1 MQQKCIVL
9 KKDLLLQVENFF
21 STGRVG
27 LKLLLLFYLLSWC
40 SEAENNFEKIFSNVS
55 VMAKMQLVAL
65 IKKTR
70 PQGHQQMYTF

>member
-1 MQQKCIVL
+1 MYCVKERSPFSSR
-9 KKDLLLQVENFF
+9 KFF

-55 VMAKMQLVAL
+55 VMAKTQLVAL

-70 PQGHQQMYTF
+70 PQGHQQMYIDINLR